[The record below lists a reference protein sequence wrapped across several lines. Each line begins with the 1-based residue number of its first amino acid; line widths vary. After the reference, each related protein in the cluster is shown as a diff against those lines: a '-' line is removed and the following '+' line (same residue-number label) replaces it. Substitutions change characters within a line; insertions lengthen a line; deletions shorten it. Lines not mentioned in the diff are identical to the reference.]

1 MNKKLIT
8 SAVLTITVFLYIL
21 SSADENPRKVITLNP
36 HVVIT
41 IGGMEFVEIPGGT
54 FMMGRNGDTDEA
66 PAHRVKVGGFLM
78 GKYEVTQK
86 QYMELMG
93 ENPSYFKGDNSL
105 PAECVTW
112 INAMEFCRRFS
123 EKYNVKAR
131 LPYEAEWE
139 YACRAGTTIAYYRGD
154 VIDGSFCW
162 YNDNSEGKTHPVG
175 QKKPNKFGLHD
186 MIGNVWEWCM
196 DWYGKD
202 YYSRSPSV
210 NPEGPATGSFR
221 VFRGGSW
228 VSHDGN
234 VLTTYRNRYPAKR
247 FNDDLGF
254 RVVVIR

>member
-1 MNKKLIT
+1 MKKKLIT
-8 SAVLTITVFLYIL
+8 SAVLIVTVYLYIL
-21 SSADENPRKVITLNP
+21 SIADEIPRKEITLNP
-36 HVVIT
+36 HETIT

-54 FMMGRNGDTDEA
+54 FVMGKNGDTDEA
-66 PAHRVKVGGFLM
+66 PAHRVTVKGFLM
-78 GKYEVTQK
+78 GKHEVTQK

-93 ENPSYFKGDNSL
+93 VTPSYFKGDSSL
-105 PAECVTW
+105 PVECVTW

-139 YACRAGTTIAYYRGD
+139 YAARGGTTTAYYRGE

-162 YNDNSEGKTHPVG
+162 YNDNSDGKTHPVG
-175 QKKPNKFGLHD
+175 QKMLNKFGLAD

-196 DWYGKD
+196 DWYGED

-210 NPEGPATGSFR
+210 NPEGPLSGTHR

-228 VSHDGN
+228 ASHDGN
-234 VLTTYRNRYPAKR
+234 VLTTYRNRYSMER

-254 RVVVIR
+254 RVVIIR